1 MPHVNIQY
9 SPNLDPEA
17 GMDALCTTLAEVIG
31 AQRDGAGG
39 RLFPLGGTRV
49 FAYPAAHFA
58 VADGRPDRAFVYL
71 QVKIAAGRERALV
84 TATGEAMMTAVRA
97 HFATLFST
105 RAIGITL
112 QIEEGTPVF
121 DAKHSTLHPLF
132 AGQ

>member
-9 SPNLDPEA
+9 SPNLDPDA
-17 GMDALCTTLAEVIG
+17 GMDALCATLAEVIG
-31 AQRDGAGG
+31 AQRDGAGV

-97 HFATLFST
+97 HFATLFAT